1 MGNPSKPNADEA
13 TDRKAQEKKEY
24 QRPKI
29 ISVEPLEIIAAVCN
43 PPLGKH
49 TPISCTIGASG
60 QDSFHNLFFEHP
72 CLFH

>member
-1 MGNPSKPNADEA
+1 MGKPPEQNADEA
-13 TDRKAQEKKEY
+13 TGLKAQKKKEY

-49 TPISCTIGASG
+49 TPISCTIGS
-60 QDSFHNLFFEHP
+60 S
-72 CLFH
+72 